1 MRAKRK
7 SVSLVALAIAL
18 IVGFETFFVYDAGYD
33 VFTNVLIILAA
44 LWAFVRA
51 LQTKALFG
59 LLFLPV
65 GIIWVFPLLGS
76 DIFDQIGTAHFLA
89 HSALSIIFA
98 FAGFTFLS
106 RQDER

>member
-7 SVSLVALAIAL
+7 SVSLLALALAL
-18 IVGFETFFVYDAGYD
+18 IVGFETFFVYDTGYD
-33 VFTNVLIILAA
+33 IFTNLLIIAGS

-51 LQTKALFG
+51 VQTKAIFG
-59 LLFLPV
+59 LLFLPI
-65 GIIWVFPLLGS
+65 GLIWVLPLLGS

-89 HSALSIIFA
+89 HSALSILFA
-98 FAGFTFLS
+98 FAGFTFMS